1 MASKNSKYVARDQ
14 VFTIT
19 LAGLMPLTTHYVY
32 YENNLVVSTNIK
44 PLGKMLGDPVKT
56 DSNGQ
61 VVFDYYVNGGTILDT
76 TPFEQ
81 AQNLATKLVS
91 SKQIT
96 VANKS
101 TATLPADFQTTYLSY
116 ASVMIGVN
124 VTTTETTDTVAAIYK
139 TVEVPWS
146 GPPAY
151 IYEQAPQVVEQY
163 SRGGYRGSPW

>member
-1 MASKNSKYVARDQ
+1 MASKSSKYVARDQ

-32 YENNLVVSTNIK
+32 YENNLVAAANIK

-56 DSNGQ
+56 DANGQ
-61 VVFDYYVNGGTILDT
+61 VVFDYYVNGGTVLDT

-91 SKQIT
+91 SKQLT

-101 TATLPADFQTTYLSY
+101 VATLPSDFQSTYLSY
-116 ASVMIGVN
+116 ASLMIGVN
-124 VTTTETTDTVAAIYK
+124 VTTTETTENVASIYK

-151 IYEQAPQVVEQY
+151 VYEQPVAPAPPPY
-163 SRGGYRGSPW
+163 YDDRHRGRG